1 MQIIKKAWAFITKDF
16 QNEISY
22 KLAFVMQ
29 VFGIFLT
36 VTMFFF
42 LSRLFEKAPVSMLAQ
57 YGGNYFAFV
66 LIGIAFSNYLD
77 VSLNSFANKI
87 REGQMMGTLE
97 ALLVSQTELP
107 TIIFSSSLYSF
118 LFTSLRVVIFI
129 VIGVVLF
136 GLDLS
141 RANYSGGVVI
151 LMLSIMAFGSFGILS
166 ASFIMVF
173 KRGDPV
179 TRLFS
184 SISWLLGGVYYPVE
198 ILPQWLQQCSQLLPI
213 TYTLKGM
220 RLALLQGHSLSEL
233 SGSIV
238 ALVVFTLI
246 TLPVS
251 IVFFD
256 YAVRRAKRDGS
267 LTQY

>member
-1 MQIIKKAWAFITKDF
+1 
-16 QNEISY
+16 
-22 KLAFVMQ
+22 
-29 VFGIFLT
+29 
-36 VTMFFF
+36 
-42 LSRLFEKAPVSMLAQ
+42 
-57 YGGNYFAFV
+57 
-66 LIGIAFSNYLD
+66 
-77 VSLNSFANKI
+77 
-87 REGQMMGTLE
+87 MMGTLE

-118 LFTSLRVVIFI
+118 LFTSFRVVIFI

-141 RANYSGGVVI
+141 RANYLGGVVI

-198 ILPQWLQQCSQLLPI
+198 ILPPWLQQCSQLLPI